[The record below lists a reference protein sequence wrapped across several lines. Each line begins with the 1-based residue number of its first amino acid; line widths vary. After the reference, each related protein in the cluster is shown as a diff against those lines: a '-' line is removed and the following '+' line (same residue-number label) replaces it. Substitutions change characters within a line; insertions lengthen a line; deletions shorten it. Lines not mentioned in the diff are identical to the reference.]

1 MEGADRE
8 MSKWFTK
15 QRTNR
20 PAEKAGIRLPRIS
33 YQKRKALFSFLMVL
47 PWIVGFLVFSFKPIM
62 DIFVYSFHRTRSLAS
77 GEIQLEWVELEN
89 FYTVLFTHVDFFE
102 GVQTYLYE
110 ILLKL
115 PVVVV
120 FSLLIALLLNHALPG
135 RRFFRVLFFLPVVLM
150 QGPLLDVVN
159 DLDALKIA
167 GVDSMFVFSYIKGN
181 LPPEISGPLMY
192 IINEF
197 IPIIWYSGVQILL
210 CLAGLQKL
218 DASMYEA
225 ASIDGA
231 SAWQVLWKITLPV
244 SKPFILLSG
253 VYTVVDLSNL
263 DSNPIITLIKDRMF
277 TEASGFGYSS
287 AVALM
292 YFFLMLL
299 IAGLVFLVLGR
310 SGERKVK
317 KA

>member
-1 MEGADRE
+1 

-231 SAWQVLWKITLPV
+231 SAWQVFWKITLPV

-253 VYTVVDLSNL
+253 V
-263 DSNPIITLIKDRMF
+263 
-277 TEASGFGYSS
+277 
-287 AVALM
+287 
-292 YFFLMLL
+292 
-299 IAGLVFLVLGR
+299 
-310 SGERKVK
+310 
-317 KA
+317 